1 MIAINILLTLA
12 TAVLL
17 LGVIGEKDREKH
29 RNITIA
35 FTVVLLF
42 TLCINMI
49 K

>member
-1 MIAINILLTLA
+1 MIAINIMLALA

-17 LGVIGEKDREKH
+17 LGVVGEKDKEKH

-35 FTVVLLF
+35 FTTVLLF